1 MPKLVVDVSG
11 YQASTETYFKNLKA
25 NGIDSAMVKLTESTT
40 YVNPNAG
47 NQIANAYQVFGTVGA
62 YHFFHGNGLAE
73 AKYFLAW
80 VKKYGLDK
88 STVLAIDVEAQD
100 LPANTTPQVNIF
112 LKYLKSQG
120 YPNVITYGSGSWFKY
135 GRINRVALVDQR
147 IWVAAYGVNQPGI
160 DNANAWQ
167 YTDNFKG
174 LHVDAS
180 YDFDGSLSGTLTNP
194 ITQTQPS
201 YYQATT
207 LGLYEVIVPQVNVYK
222 KLKFDKTNK
231 SDISYAKGSRVW
243 ASAVKVGKITHLK
256 LKYANGYITSNSA
269 YVKRIRLSGG
279 DQK

>member
-1 MPKLVVDVSG
+1 MPKLAADVAV
-11 YQASTETYFKNLKA
+11 YQSKSKAFFEKLKRY
-25 NGIDSAMVKLTESTT
+25 GIDSVMVKLTEGTT
-40 YVNPNAG
+40 YVNASASE
-47 NQIANAYQVFGTVGA
+47 QVSNAYQVFGTVGA

-112 LKYLKSQG
+112 LKYLKAQG
-120 YPNVITYGSGSWFKY
+120 YLNVITYGSGSWFKY

-167 YTDNFKG
+167 YTDNFKR

-180 YDFDGSLSGTLTNP
+180 YDFDGSLSGTSTKSSTK
-194 ITQTQPS
+194 TQSS
-201 YYQATT
+201 YYQATG
-207 LGLYEVIVPQVNVYK
+207 LGLYEVVAPKANVYK
-222 KLKFDKTNK
+222 KLKFDKTSK
-231 SDISYAKGSRVW
+231 SDMSYAKGSWVW
-243 ASAVKVGKITHLK
+243 ASAVKAGKITHLK

-269 YVKRIRLSGG
+269 YVKRIRLLGG

>member
-1 MPKLVVDVSG
+1 MPKLVADVAV
-11 YQASTETYFKNLKA
+11 YQSKSKAFFENLKRY
-25 NGIDSAMVKLTESTT
+25 GIDSVMVKLTEETT
-40 YVNPNAG
+40 YVNASAG
-47 NQIANAYQVFGTVGA
+47 EQVSNAYQVFGTVGA

-100 LPANTTPQVNIF
+100 LPASTTSQVNIF

-120 YPNVITYGSGSWFKY
+120 YSNVITYGSGSWFKY

-167 YTDNFKG
+167 YTDNFRG

-180 YDFDGSLSGTLTNP
+180 YDFDGSLSGIKTNS
-194 ITQTQPS
+194 IVKTQPN
-201 YYQATT
+201 YYQTT
-207 LGLYEVIVPQVNVYK
+207 ALSLYEVIVPQINVYK
-222 KLKFDKTNK
+222 RLKFNKTNK

-243 ASAVKVGKITHLK
+243 ASAVKAGKITRLK

-269 YVKRIRLSGG
+269 YVKRVYL
-279 DQK
+279 KK

>member
-1 MPKLVVDVSG
+1 MPKLVADVAV
-11 YQASTETYFKNLKA
+11 YQSKSKAFFENLKRY
-25 NGIDSAMVKLTESTT
+25 GIDSVMVKLTEGTT
-40 YVNPNAG
+40 YVNASAG
-47 NQIANAYQVFGTVGA
+47 EQVSNAYQVFGTVGA

-100 LPANTTPQVNIF
+100 LPASTTSQVNIF

-120 YPNVITYGSGSWFKY
+120 YSNVITYGSGSWFKY

-147 IWVAAYGVNQPGI
+147 IWVAAYGINQPGI

-180 YDFDGSLSGTLTNP
+180 YDFDGSLSGIKTNS
-194 ITQTQPS
+194 IIKTQPN
-201 YYQATT
+201 YYQTT
-207 LGLYEVIVPQVNVYK
+207 ALGLYEVIVPQINVYK
-222 KLKFDKTNK
+222 RLKFNKTNK

-243 ASAVKVGKITHLK
+243 ASAVKAGKITRLK
-256 LKYANGYITSNSA
+256 LKYANGYITSNIA
-269 YVKRIRLSGG
+269 YVKRVYL
-279 DQK
+279 KK

>member
-1 MPKLVVDVSG
+1 MPKLVADVAV
-11 YQASTETYFKNLKA
+11 YQSKSKAFFENLKRY
-25 NGIDSAMVKLTESTT
+25 GIDSVMVKLTEGTT
-40 YVNPNAG
+40 YVNASAG
-47 NQIANAYQVFGTVGA
+47 EQVSNAYQVFGTVGA

-100 LPANTTPQVNIF
+100 LPASTTSQVNIF

-120 YPNVITYGSGSWFKY
+120 YSNVITYGSGSWFKY

-167 YTDNFKG
+167 YTDNFRG

-180 YDFDGSLSGTLTNP
+180 YDFDGSLSGIKTNS
-194 ITQTQPS
+194 IVKTQPN
-201 YYQATT
+201 YYQTT
-207 LGLYEVIVPQVNVYK
+207 ALSLYEVIVPQINVYK
-222 KLKFDKTNK
+222 RLKFNKTNK

-243 ASAVKVGKITHLK
+243 ASAVKAGKITRLK
-256 LKYANGYITSNSA
+256 LKYANGYITSNIA
-269 YVKRIRLSGG
+269 YVKRVYL
-279 DQK
+279 KK

>member
-1 MPKLVVDVSG
+1 MPKLVADVAV
-11 YQASTETYFKNLKA
+11 YQSKSKAFFENLKRY
-25 NGIDSAMVKLTESTT
+25 GIDSVMVKLTEGTT
-40 YVNPNAG
+40 YVNASAG
-47 NQIANAYQVFGTVGA
+47 EQVSNAYQVFGTVGA

-100 LPANTTPQVNIF
+100 LPASTTSQVNIF

-120 YPNVITYGSGSWFKY
+120 YSNVITYGSGSWFKY
-135 GRINRVALVDQR
+135 GRINRVALVDRR

-167 YTDNFKG
+167 YTDNFRG

-180 YDFDGSLSGTLTNP
+180 YDFDGSLSGIKTNS
-194 ITQTQPS
+194 IVKTQPN
-201 YYQATT
+201 YYQTT
-207 LGLYEVIVPQVNVYK
+207 ALSLYEVIVPQINVYK
-222 KLKFDKTNK
+222 RLKFNKTNK

-243 ASAVKVGKITHLK
+243 ASAVKAGKITRLK

-269 YVKRIRLSGG
+269 YVKRVYL
-279 DQK
+279 KK

>member
-1 MPKLVVDVSG
+1 MPKLVADVAV
-11 YQASTETYFKNLKA
+11 YQSKSKAFFENLKRY
-25 NGIDSAMVKLTESTT
+25 GIDSVMVKLTEGTT
-40 YVNPNAG
+40 YVNASAG
-47 NQIANAYQVFGTVGA
+47 EQVSNAYQVFGTVGA

-100 LPANTTPQVNIF
+100 LPASTTSQVNIF

-120 YPNVITYGSGSWFKY
+120 YSNVITYGSGSWFKY

-167 YTDNFKG
+167 YTDNFRG

-180 YDFDGSLSGTLTNP
+180 YDFDGSLSGIKTNS
-194 ITQTQPS
+194 IVKTQPN
-201 YYQATT
+201 YYQTT
-207 LGLYEVIVPQVNVYK
+207 ALSLYEVIVPQINVYK
-222 KLKFDKTNK
+222 RLKFNKTNK

-243 ASAVKVGKITHLK
+243 ASAVKAGKITRLK

-269 YVKRIRLSGG
+269 YVKRVYL
-279 DQK
+279 KK